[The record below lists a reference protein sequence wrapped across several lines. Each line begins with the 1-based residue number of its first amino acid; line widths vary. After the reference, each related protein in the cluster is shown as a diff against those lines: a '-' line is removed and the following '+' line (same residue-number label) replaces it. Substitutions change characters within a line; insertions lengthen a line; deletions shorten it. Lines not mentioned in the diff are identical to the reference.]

1 MNKKYTFD
9 DFKEIIKRLR
19 AEDGCPW
26 DREQTHA
33 SLKPCMAEEAAE
45 VFSAINLYDST
56 GNSENLAEELGDVL
70 LQVVM
75 HAVIAEEEG
84 LFTIDDVIRGISE
97 KMIRRHPHVFGET
110 EVSGSGEVLRN
121 WDEIKKKEKA
131 GKEQV
136 DEDLQGA
143 VNEMKECLDRALQK
157 REKKLCKN
165 AGNAVNMGLKAPNI
179 S

>member
-1 MNKKYTFD
+1 MKEKYTFE
-9 DFKEIIKRLR
+9 DFKQIIERLR
-19 AEDGCPW
+19 AKDGCPW

-45 VFSAINLYDST
+45 VISAINIYDTT

-84 LFTIDDVIRGISE
+84 IFTMDDVLKGISE

-110 EVSGSGEVLRN
+110 EVSGSGEVLKN
-121 WDEIKKKEKA
+121 WDEIKKKEKS
-131 GKEQV
+131 GKEWM
-136 DEDLQGA
+136 DSGLPA
-143 VNEMKECLDRALQK
+143 AISEMKGCLDKVLEKSR
-157 REKKLCKN
+157 KKLC
-165 AGNAVNMGLKAPNI
+165 ANAVNAHK
-179 S
+179 

>member
-1 MNKKYTFD
+1 MAEMKKAYTFD
-9 DFKEIIKRLR
+9 DFKKIIERLR

-33 SLKPCMAEEAAE
+33 SLKPCLTEEAAE
-45 VFSAINLYDST
+45 VLSAVNIYDAT

-75 HAVIAEEEG
+75 HTVIAEEEG
-84 LFTIDDVIRGISE
+84 IFTMEDVISGVSE

-110 EVSGSGEVLRN
+110 EVSDSGEVLRN
-121 WDEIKKKEKA
+121 WDEIKKQEKK
-131 GKEQV
+131 GKEWV
-136 DEDLQGA
+136 DRELPAA
-143 VNEMKECLDRALQK
+143 VEEMRVQLGGVLDK
-157 REKKLCKN
+157 RREN
-165 AGNAVNMGLKAPNI
+165 AAKTANI